1 MVVLMTVLMSFM
13 SSGQSLGKLKLGMS
27 ILGIYV
33 GSIHNVLGNQKSKTA
48 GGFRWEYVNKK
59 NKKYG

>member
-1 MVVLMTVLMSFM
+1 MNLIQTWDSPKHAAD
-13 SSGQSLGKLKLGMS
+13 S
-27 ILGIYV
+27 LGIYV